1 MYLGLLNDTI
11 SSPDHTAD
19 KDARTRGRLLRI
31 VHDAFPVVRPKI
43 STAAVRVEQGGGD
56 HRLLILDEQLA
67 FRFPRDGQHD
77 LDLELLVLD
86 QLRQAT
92 KIPVPRYEYVA
103 PKRDFGGYRLIA
115 GVPVTRTRLRHIAP
129 ASRLAIVDGIVALLK
144 ALHGIDPA
152 TIRLPGEWPRLWSAA
167 QFADRLVQDRL
178 SLFAARWPSLE
189 KPVRWFVEC
198 YGEQRAPR
206 EVVLHGDLVDEHVL
220 IDERTGQLAGVIDFG
235 DVALGDPAQDFI
247 GFWAYGRRAA
257 EGAIRAY
264 DPKGADPG
272 LLKRSR
278 NHFLRYRIDRLY
290 EAVRDGAT
298 CTISEQDF
306 IAVERLLR
314 TQSNIR

>member
-1 MYLGLLNDTI
+1 MYLGNTDDPI
-11 SSPDHTAD
+11 SSPDHTAH
-19 KDARTRGRLLRI
+19 KDTRTRERLLRT

-92 KIPVPRYEYVA
+92 TISVPGYEYVA

-115 GVPVTRTRLRHIAP
+115 GVPVTLTRLRHIAP

-152 TIRLPGEWPRLWSAA
+152 SIRLPVEWPRLWSAA
-167 QFADRLVQDRL
+167 QFAKRLVQDRL
-178 SLFAARWPSLE
+178 SLIVGRWPSLG
-189 KPVRWFVEC
+189 KPVLRFAEC
-198 YGEQRAPR
+198 YGKQRAPR

-220 IDERTGQLAGVIDFG
+220 IDERAGQLAGVIDFG

-257 EGAIRAY
+257 EGAIRHY
-264 DPKGADPG
+264 DSNGADPG
-272 LLKRSR
+272 LPERSR
-278 NHFLRYRIDRLY
+278 NHFLRYRIDQLY
-290 EAVRDGAT
+290 EAVRDGAAGT
-298 CTISEQDF
+298 VLDQQA

-314 TQSNIR
+314 TRSNTR